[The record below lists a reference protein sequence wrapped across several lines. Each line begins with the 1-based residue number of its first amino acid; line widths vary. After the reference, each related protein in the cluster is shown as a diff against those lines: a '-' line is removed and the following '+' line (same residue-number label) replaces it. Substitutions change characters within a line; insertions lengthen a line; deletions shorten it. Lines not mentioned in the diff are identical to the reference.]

1 MKKVLLSVLTV
12 IAMTLPAIGHCE
24 EAKASKAA
32 AGKVYKI
39 ADVYK
44 HKDALDKKVVTVKG
58 KVVKVSS
65 GIMDRNWIHIQD
77 GTGHAVAKNNDLTVT
92 TTQNPPA
99 IGKEV
104 TVTGT
109 LAKSKDFGAGYFYDV
124 IIEKATI
131 K

>member
-1 MKKVLLSVLTV
+1 MKKLSLSVLAV
-12 IAMTLPAIGHCE
+12 LAMTVPAVGHCG
-24 EAKASKAA
+24 EAKAHKSAKTY
-32 AGKVYKI
+32 KVADIYKN
-39 ADVYK
+39 
-44 HKDALDKKVVTVKG
+44 KDALDKKVVTVRG

-65 GIMDRNWIHIQD
+65 NIMDRNWIHIQD

-99 IGKEV
+99 VGKVV